1 MDNYLDLIEKPL
13 ANLKITRFI
22 KKFFKFTLYAK

>member
-13 ANLKITRFI
+13 ANLKITRSV
-22 KKFFKFTLYAK
+22 KKSFLSLCPM